1 MKGARMKKLVGFDIE
16 TFFIVNQVAPQPVC
30 VSIYSEGQKELYKA
44 DEGCARLKELLRDDQ
59 VELCAHNANFDLISL
74 SVHDF
79 ELFRL
84 FTEALRGGRIYCT
97 KLAEILL
104 NTADPASEGH
114 ARTNVFID
122 RGEDY
127 QTGRWLPVSSNTLAG
142 CAYKYLNIDLSGDKE
157 SDLRLSYGTLID
169 VPLDEWSQAAR
180 EYAENDA
187 HHVHDVLIEQRKRAQ
202 FYTVQ
207 FGVNP
212 LNDLARQTFSEF
224 VLQMSSTVLGVQV
237 DVDKIDAA
245 VDALMIDHNEN
256 IETALQYGLYK
267 PVNNERGF
275 SAVNARVQELLQRAV
290 DIVGIDHPQTSAGK
304 LSTNKTAMSTLY
316 DAIDYALSYK
326 RNLDHK
332 SPLSSLDVAE
342 LASIQGA
349 FKSREASEAAWKAKR
364 TFLDALR
371 GAALNPDNR
380 LRYKYNGLMETGRTS
395 SSSPN
400 LQNIPRKGAARS
412 CIKPRAGHIFII
424 ADYSNAELR
433 TLAQAHL
440 NEGRASRLAD
450 EYQRNPH
457 FDPHLFMAVRILGGL
472 TYDQGLAI
480 LSDKTHPQYKTLKEK
495 RQLSKIANFGYAG
508 GLGAE
513 QFIDYAKGYGTKLDV
528 DAATDLRDQWLETWS
543 EMSDYFDK
551 RGAML
556 RDAEERD
563 LLERVDALNK
573 SSKGRREKSVSSDDW
588 NCVYRFKSTGRV
600 RYLRKFTIAC
610 NTPFQ
615 GIASD
620 GAKEALNEVFMQC
633 FFSPSSPLYRCKPVL
648 FVHDEIVL
656 EVPFDGSAQAHRA
669 ATDAALT
676 LSQIMVTGMEKHTP
690 DIPAVAEPCLSYE
703 WTKDA
708 ESVFENNLLSIYE
721 S

>member
-1 MKGARMKKLVGFDIE
+1 MKRKLVGFDIE

-30 VSIYSEGQKELYKA
+30 VSLYVDGKRELYKA
-44 DEGCARLKELLRDDQ
+44 SEGAARLKQLLTDERVDL
-59 VELCAHNANFDLISL
+59 VAHNANFDLISL
-74 SVHDF
+74 SVFDLQ
-79 ELFRL
+79 LFKM
-84 FTEALRGGRIYCT
+84 FFNAMKQGRVYCS

-104 NTADPASEGH
+104 NTADPACEGH
-114 ARTNVFID
+114 ARVNVFID

-127 QTGRWLPVSSNTLAG
+127 ERGRWLPVSSNALVG
-142 CAYKYLNIDLSGDKE
+142 CAYKYLGVDLSGDKD
-157 SDLRLSYGTLID
+157 SDLRLSYGELVD
-169 VPLDEWSQAAR
+169 VPLDQWSQAAKD
-180 EYAENDA
+180 YAEGDA
-187 HHVHDVLIEQRKRAQ
+187 QYTHDVLVAQ
-202 FYTVQ
+202 YERGAQ
-207 FGVNP
+207 LAERIGVNP
-212 LNDLARQTFSEF
+212 LDDLARQTCAEY
-224 VLQMSSTVLGVQV
+224 VLQLSSTVLGVQV
-237 DVDKIDAA
+237 DVDRIDEA
-245 VDALMIDHNEN
+245 VEGLMTAHDEG
-256 IETALQYGLYK
+256 IETAVLYGLYK
-267 PVNNERGF
+267 PTKNERGY
-275 SAVNARVQELLQRAV
+275 SAVNAQVQTLLQRAV
-290 DIVGIDHPQTSAGK
+290 DIVGIDHPTTSAGK
-304 LSTNKTAMSTLY
+304 LTTNKTAMSTLY

-332 SPLSSLDVAE
+332 APLSPLDVAE
-342 LASIQGA
+342 LAGIQAA
-349 FKSREASEAAWKAKR
+349 FKSREASETAWKAKR

-371 GAALNPDNR
+371 GAALNPDSR

-440 NEGRASRLAD
+440 NEGRASRLAT

-457 FDPHLFMAVRILGGL
+457 FDPHLFMAVRILGGM
-472 TYDQGLAI
+472 TYDEGLAV
-480 LSDKTHPQYKTLKEK
+480 LSDKAHPQYKTLKEK

-513 QFIDYAKGYGTKLDV
+513 QFIDYAKGYGTRLTV
-528 DAATDLRDQWLETWS
+528 DEATVLRDQWLETWV
-543 EMSDYFDK
+543 EMGDYFEQ

-556 RDAEERD
+556 REAEEHD
-563 LLERVDALNK
+563 LLERVEALTSTGKARRSKYVNDRDWSCVYHFK
-573 SSKGRREKSVSSDDW
+573 SS
-588 NCVYRFKSTGRV
+588 NRV

-620 GAKEALNEVFMQC
+620 GAKDALIDVFSEC
-633 FFSPSSPLYRCKPVL
+633 FFDRTSPLFKCKPVL

-656 EVPFDGSAQAHRA
+656 EVPFDGSAQAHSNASA
-669 ATDAALT
+669 AAFRLRDL
-676 LSQIMVTGMEKHTP
+676 MVDGMQRHTP
-690 DIPAVAEPCLSYE
+690 DVPAVAEPCLSYE

-708 ESVFENNLLSIYE
+708 ESDVLDNGLLSIYSSKE
-721 S
+721 

>member
-1 MKGARMKKLVGFDIE
+1 MKPKLYGFDIE

-30 VSIYSEGQKELYKA
+30 VSIYSEADGKELYKA
-44 DEGCARLKELLRDDQ
+44 HEGAARLKEILRDPCT
-59 VELCAHNANFDLISL
+59 ELVAHNANFDLISL
-74 SVHDF
+74 SVFDL
-79 ELFRL
+79 ELFDL
-84 FTEALRGGRIYCT
+84 FCNALFNGRVYCS

-104 NTADPASEGH
+104 NTADPACEGH
-114 ARTNVFID
+114 ARVNVFID

-127 QTGRWLPVSSNTLAG
+127 ATGRWLPVSSNALVG
-142 CAYKYLNIDLSGDKE
+142 CAYKYLGVDLSGDKD
-157 SDLRLSYGTLID
+157 SDLRLSYGTLVD
-169 VPLDEWSQAAR
+169 VPLDQWSQAAR
-180 EYAENDA
+180 DYAIGDA
-187 HHVHDVLIEQRKRAQ
+187 VYCHDVLIEQRKRGA
-202 FYTVQ
+202 YLAERL
-207 FGVNP
+207 GANP
-212 LNDLARQTFSEF
+212 LDDLARQTFAEY
-224 VLQMSSTVLGVQV
+224 VLQVSSTVLGVQV
-237 DVDKIDAA
+237 DVERIDEA
-245 VDALMIDHNEN
+245 VGGLMTAHNDS
-256 IETALQYGLYK
+256 IETALTYGLYK
-267 PVNNERGF
+267 ITKNERGF
-275 SAVNARVQELLQRAV
+275 SAVNSRVQELLQRAV

-316 DAIDYALSYK
+316 DGIDYALAYK

-332 SPLSSLDVAE
+332 APLSPLDVAE
-342 LASIQGA
+342 LAAIQGA
-349 FKSREASEAAWKAKR
+349 FKSREAAESAWKAKR

-433 TLAQAHL
+433 TLAQAHI
-440 NEGRASRLAD
+440 NEGRSSRLAQ

-457 FDPHLFMAVRILGGL
+457 FDPHLFMAVRILGGM
-472 TYDQGLAI
+472 TYDEGLAV
-480 LSDKTHPQYKTLKEK
+480 LSDKSHPQYAALKDK

-513 QFIDYAKGYGTKLDV
+513 QFIDYAKGYGTRLTSDE
-528 DAATDLRDQWLETWS
+528 ASELRTQWLDTWS
-543 EMSDYFDK
+543 EMNDYFEQRADL
-551 RGAML
+551 L
-556 RDAEERD
+556 REAEESD
-563 LLERVDALNK
+563 LLERVDALNNTGK
-573 SSKGRREKSVSSDDW
+573 ARRSKQVSDGDW
-588 NCVYRFKSTGRV
+588 ACVYRFRSTSRV

-620 GAKEALNEVFMQC
+620 GAKDALISVFLDC
-633 FFSPSSPLYRCKPVL
+633 FFDPASPLHGCKPVL
-648 FVHDEIVL
+648 FIHDEIVL
-656 EVPFDGSAQAHRA
+656 EVPFDGSAEAHARASRA
-669 ATDAALT
+669 AHH
-676 LSQIMVTGMEKHTP
+676 LSARMVEGMQRHTP
-690 DIPAVAEPCLSYE
+690 DVPAVAEPCLSRE

-708 ESVFENNLLSIYE
+708 ESTLDESTGLLSIYGQ

>member
-1 MKGARMKKLVGFDIE
+1 MKRKLVGFDIE

-30 VSIYSEGQKELYKA
+30 VSLYSQDKGRELYKA
-44 DEGCARLKELLRDDQ
+44 HDGAARLKELLNDPAVDL
-59 VELCAHNANFDLISL
+59 VAHNANFDLISM
-74 SVHDF
+74 SVFDLN
-79 ELFRL
+79 LFRA
-84 FTEALRGGRIYCT
+84 FMDALKAGRVYCS

-104 NTADPASEGH
+104 NTADPACEGH
-114 ARTNVFID
+114 ARVNVFID

-127 QTGRWLPVSSNTLAG
+127 DTGRWLPVSSNALVG
-142 CAYKYLNIDLSGDKE
+142 CAYKYLGVDLSGDKD
-157 SDLRLSYGTLID
+157 SDLRLSYGTLVD
-169 VPLDEWSQAAR
+169 TPLDQWSQAAR
-180 EYAENDA
+180 DYAEGDA
-187 HHVHDVLIEQRKRAQ
+187 QYTHDVLLAQRQRG
-202 FYTVQ
+202 VQ
-207 FGVNP
+207 LAARIGANP
-212 LNDLARQTFSEF
+212 LDDLGRQTFAEY

-237 DVDKIDAA
+237 DVDRIDEA
-245 VDALMIDHNEN
+245 VAGLMTAHDES
-256 IETALQYGLYK
+256 IETALTYGLYK
-267 PVNNERGF
+267 VTKNERGV
-275 SAVNARVQELLQRAV
+275 STVNAQVQTLLRRAL
-290 DIVGIDHPQTSAGK
+290 DLVGIDHPQTSAGK
-304 LSTNKTAMSTLY
+304 LTTNKTAMSTLY
-316 DAIDYALSYK
+316 DAIDYALSYR

-332 SPLSSLDVAE
+332 APLSDQDVAE
-342 LASIQGA
+342 LAGIQSA
-349 FKSREASEAAWKAKR
+349 FKSREAAESSWKAKR

-440 NEGRASRLAD
+440 NEGRASRLAT
-450 EYQRNPH
+450 EYQRNPQ

-472 TYDQGLAI
+472 TYDDGLQV
-480 LSDKTHPQYKTLKEK
+480 LNDKAHPQYKALKEK

-513 QFIDYAKGYGTKLDV
+513 QFIDYAKGYGTRLTSEQ
-528 DAATDLRDQWLETWS
+528 ASTLREQWLDTWV
-543 EMSDYFDK
+543 EMRAYFEQ
-551 RGAML
+551 RGEML
-556 RDAEERD
+556 REAEASD
-563 LLERVDALNK
+563 LLERVDALTNTGKARRSKHVSDKDWGCVYTFK
-573 SSKGRREKSVSSDDW
+573 SSGRA
-588 NCVYRFKSTGRV
+588 

-620 GAKEALNEVFMQC
+620 GAKDALVNVFSEC
-633 FFSPSSPLYRCKPVL
+633 LLDTSSPLYACKPVL

-656 EVPFDGSAQAHRA
+656 EVPFDGTGRAHIKASA
-669 ATDAALT
+669 AALR
-676 LSQIMVTGMEKHTP
+676 LRDIMVTGMQQHTP
-690 DIPAVAEPCLSYE
+690 DIPALADPCLSYE

-708 ESVFENNLLSIYE
+708 ESITLDNGLLSIYT
-721 S
+721 ST